1 MNQALLDILV
11 ILNYGFWKGD
21 TLQIWLRVKQKKLN
35 ILPMLTKRNRGKSL
49 IKGVPFVLTYHPKL
63 KSSNKILTKICTSY
77 IWMKQ

>member
-1 MNQALLDILV
+1 
-11 ILNYGFWKGD
+11 
-21 TLQIWLRVKQKKLN
+21 
-35 ILPMLTKRNRGKSL
+35 MLTKRNRGKSL